1 MKYPE
6 DEDYQ
11 YEIVQRANAYD
22 ALLREVGLCLRSFD
36 PGVRA
41 TDERGREVHL
51 NYDAWELAQ
60 DWIAE
65 LRDLRARFLRLQKFL
80 DADEQG
86 RQLLI
91 EYAIR
96 RQDRAEALYGA
107 FRQRVERMAENYK
120 GDHKNAVALL
130 RNIAGWHR
138 ASADTPVSDREADLL
153 LILSDEFD
161 RLLGDLGNGDL

>member
-1 MKYPE
+1 MRRGDLSYE
-6 DEDYQ
+6 D
-11 YEIVQRANAYD
+11 EIVQRAYAYE

-41 TDERGREVHL
+41 TDEHGREVHL
-51 NYDAWELAQ
+51 NYSAWELAQ
-60 DWIAE
+60 EWIAE
-65 LRDLRARFLRLQKFL
+65 LRDLRAHFLRLQTFL
-80 DADEQG
+80 DADEQK
-86 RQLLI
+86 RQALI
-91 EYAIR
+91 ELALK
-96 RQDRAEALYGA
+96 RQDRAEIRYGA
-107 FRQRVERMAENYK
+107 LRQRVTRMAEKHK
-120 GDHKNAVALL
+120 GDHENAVALL